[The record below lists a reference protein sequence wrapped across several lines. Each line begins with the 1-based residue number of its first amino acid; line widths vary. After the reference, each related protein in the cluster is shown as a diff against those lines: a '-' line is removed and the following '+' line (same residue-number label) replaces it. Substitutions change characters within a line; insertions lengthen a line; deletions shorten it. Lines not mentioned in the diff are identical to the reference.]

1 MGWALALTL
10 ILALVACA
18 AVVSSKQSDL
28 GSFFKKVSPE
38 QHQAAVKAEAQAAQ
52 AARLNKELAAA
63 EEGGAGSAQGAGW
76 KQHRPHNARR
86 DKKARAQ
93 KAGAAAAAAAG
104 AAAGSGDG
112 GGSAEKE
119 PDLNS
124 DEEEFNSDEEE
135 FILDQGGRKR
145 RVKRIVSCQDGRG
158 TMHIGSRYRKWSTH
172 QVRASLLLCTQRR
185 VR

>member
-18 AVVSSKQSDL
+18 AVVSSKQSGV

-38 QHQAAVKAEAQAAQ
+38 QHQAAFKAEAQAAQ

-63 EEGGAGSAQGAGW
+63 EEGGAGSAQGAVW

-93 KAGAAAAAAAG
+93 KAGGPPDDDWRYVIRKHSAWIRWDTLTPAQG
-104 AAAGSGDG
+104 ALFDSKGALGATVAPQGS
-112 GGSAEKE
+112 KKCR
-119 PDLNS
+119 P
-124 DEEEFNSDEEE
+124 
-135 FILDQGGRKR
+135 
-145 RVKRIVSCQDGRG
+145 
-158 TMHIGSRYRKWSTH
+158 
-172 QVRASLLLCTQRR
+172 
-185 VR
+185 